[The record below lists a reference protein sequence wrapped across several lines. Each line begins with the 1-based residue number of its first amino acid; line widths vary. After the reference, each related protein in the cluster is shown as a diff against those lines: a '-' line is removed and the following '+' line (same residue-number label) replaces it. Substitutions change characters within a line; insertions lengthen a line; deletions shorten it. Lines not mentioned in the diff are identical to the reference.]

1 MSSRRASLTDESTDT
16 DGETDGL
23 LQRGERNSG
32 RGERSHTAKPAV
44 DSTAAVTA
52 LPAEGVHTSAAS
64 PPASS
69 SRQALLLSLASL
81 VLSLPALI
89 GA

>member
-23 LQRGERNSG
+23 LQRGERSSG
-32 RGERSHTAKPAV
+32 RGERTHTANN
-44 DSTAAVTA
+44 AATVATPVTA
-52 LPAEGVHTSAAS
+52 PLVDVAHPSAAS

>member
-23 LQRGERNSG
+23 LQRGERSAA
-32 RGERSHTAKPAV
+32 RGVRSHAATH
-44 DSTAAVTA
+44 AAVAAATVA
-52 LPAEGVHTSAAS
+52 ASPADAVHPSGAS

>member
-23 LQRGERNSG
+23 LQRGEGGSG
-32 RGERSHTAKPAV
+32 RGERRHTAKT
-44 DSTAAVTA
+44 STAAAVA
-52 LPAEGVHTSAAS
+52 ASPAENDHPPAAS
-64 PPASS
+64 PPTSS
-69 SRQALLLSLASL
+69 SHQALLLSLASL